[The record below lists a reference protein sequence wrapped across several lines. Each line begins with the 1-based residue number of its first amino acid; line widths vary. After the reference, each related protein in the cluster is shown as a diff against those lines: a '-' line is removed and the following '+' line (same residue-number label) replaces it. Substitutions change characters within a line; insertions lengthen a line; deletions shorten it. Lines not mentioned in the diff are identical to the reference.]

1 MIVQA
6 DVIMYSTRF
15 CPYCMRAR
23 RLLKNKKIE
32 FEEILI
38 SSNRAMREE
47 MEQKSGRTSVP
58 QIFINGQAIGG
69 YDDMA
74 QLNLDG
80 KLDTLLQDK

>member
-1 MIVQA
+1 MQA

-32 FEEILI
+32 FTEILI
-38 SSNRAMREE
+38 GSNRAMRAE

-58 QIFINGQAIGG
+58 QIFINGVPIGG

-74 QLNLDG
+74 LLNLDG
-80 KLDTLLQDK
+80 KLDTLLKEK

>member
-1 MIVQA
+1 
-6 DVIMYSTRF
+6 
-15 CPYCMRAR
+15 MRAR